1 MPGGATVPSGYAPG
15 SGSVSGL
22 GTSRRAN
29 MPSSGAGSSSARGNE
44 HPSVAKHG
52 NVFNIEDGN

>member
-15 SGSVSGL
+15 SGL
-22 GTSRRAN
+22 GTSGRAN